1 MDPSTLGFVHKYWPS
16 PEPEAARTLLLL
28 HGTGGNETDLY
39 ELGKLLA
46 PTANLLGVR
55 GKVLEHGAP
64 RYFRRLAEGIFDL
77 DDLKRRTAELIK
89 FIELAPEVYEFDSK
103 KITAVGYSNGANIA
117 SSVLLSKP
125 GVLKSAILLRGMVP
139 FEPPAPPDLHQTGVL
154 IASGKQDPI
163 APPAEA
169 EKLAQILRTAN
180 AVVTVDWS
188 NAGHNLVKE
197 DMVNSKAWLELNQ

>member
-16 PEPEAARTLLLL
+16 PEPAAARTLLLL

-64 RYFRRLAEGIFDL
+64 RYFRRLAEGVFDL
-77 DDLKRRTAELIK
+77 EDLKRRTAELIE
-89 FIELAPEVYEFDSK
+89 FIEKAAEAYEFDSK
-103 KITAVGYSNGANIA
+103 NITAVGYSNGANIA
-117 SSVLLSKP
+117 SSILLTKP
-125 GVLKSAILLRGMVP
+125 GVLKSAILLRAMVP
-139 FEPPAPPDLHQTGVL
+139 FEPASPLDLNQTGVL

-163 APPAEA
+163 APPTEA

-180 AVVTVDWS
+180 ALVAVDWA

-197 DMVNSKAWLELNQ
+197 DLVNAKAWLELNL